1 MRTKDALAKL
11 SILPVLVVALMAS
24 VAPSLAQGAH
34 GAYAGTDIGKPPI
47 FGEGVACDASQLPWR
62 HVWFG
67 HFSGGTAYYE
77 RGAPGIGLV
86 WENRKLC
93 FPSRRSCMG
102 WQRWERREFHRVKGY
117 WTCLPL
123 R

>member
-1 MRTKDALAKL
+1 MMRTKDALAKL
-11 SILPVLVVALMAS
+11 SMLPVLALTLMTGA
-24 VAPSLAQGAH
+24 APGWAQGAL
-34 GAYAGTDIGKPPI
+34 AGTDIGKPAL

-62 HVWFG
+62 NVWFG

-77 RGAPGIGLV
+77 RGAPGV
-86 WENRKLC
+86 DVTWEDRKLC
-93 FPSRRSCMG
+93 FPSRRSCLS
-102 WQRWERREFHRVKGY
+102 WQHAERREFHRVKGS